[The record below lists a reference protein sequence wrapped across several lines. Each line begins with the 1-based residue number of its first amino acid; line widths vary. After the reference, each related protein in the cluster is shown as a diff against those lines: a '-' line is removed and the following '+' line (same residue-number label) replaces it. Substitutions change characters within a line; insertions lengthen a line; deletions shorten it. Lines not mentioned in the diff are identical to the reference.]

1 MKDKIL
7 ITGINGFVGNE
18 VANLLCNQYDVW
30 GIGRQSYS
38 KNPLHTSYE
47 QVDLTDEKSMLDYAS
62 RHRFDHIVHCAASL
76 SFNDT
81 KTLFDANIAGVYNLL
96 KVADMTGVKSIVY
109 ISSLPVIGVPLVLPI
124 TESHPVNPRTNYHLS
139 KYIGELL
146 LQNNPHLN
154 AISLRIPSPV
164 GIGMPTNK
172 ILPVFIR
179 NCIDNT
185 TIELLGK
192 GGRKQNYIDVRD
204 IARAVALALQK
215 NCSGVYNIASDKSVS
230 NLELAEMCKSVLH
243 YSTEIVFKVEDADE
257 DLKWDVSIEKAKTE
271 LGFIPLY
278 KLEDTIK
285 DIARSL

>member
-139 KYIGELL
+139 KYRGIVASKQSTSQRNLVAYTLPCRNRDAHEQDITCIHKEL
-146 LQNNPHLN
+146 
-154 AISLRIPSPV
+154 
-164 GIGMPTNK
+164 
-172 ILPVFIR
+172 
-179 NCIDNT
+179 
-185 TIELLGK
+185 
-192 GGRKQNYIDVRD
+192 Y
-204 IARAVALALQK
+204 
-215 NCSGVYNIASDKSVS
+215 
-230 NLELAEMCKSVLH
+230 
-243 YSTEIVFKVEDADE
+243 
-257 DLKWDVSIEKAKTE
+257 
-271 LGFIPLY
+271 
-278 KLEDTIK
+278 
-285 DIARSL
+285 